1 MEKLNEMMKKQKNEI
16 YAKVNEEY
24 LSKFNYNHL
33 VFMKDY
39 YYKFYF
45 KFCQHYQRKPLSQE
59 EFFSNMH
66 RRRIQLF
73 QLCCPYCGSIYLIPV
88 DKKIHGSEG
97 FNYCSHCGRSSAIE
111 NITKQIFRFIRIN
124 RINRLG
130 LIELKEKRS
139 EVEEWLLAYDC
150 YQMEIIELASI
161 IEVVFRDYFEALLFI
176 NNLGESNR
184 YNSYIEKIV
193 KKHTGNDFMNI
204 EKANNNYKKAFDINI
219 RELLDKQIWNDLIDI
234 VNLRNMMA
242 HNNGMVDE
250 HFKSTPTYTRLNDR
264 IIGQLFRLEDSD
276 IAKYLNSVIIA
287 TTEITNAYLEK
298 YYVQRN
304 ATVANYYFNNT
315 EINFEELS
323 KTD

>member
-1 MEKLNEMMKKQKNEI
+1 MMSKRNNEI
-16 YAKVNEEY
+16 YNRVDEEY

-33 VFMKDY
+33 IFMKDY

-45 KFCQHYQRKPLSQE
+45 KFCQYYQRKPLSQD

-66 RRRIQLF
+66 RRRIQLI

-88 DKKIHGSEG
+88 DKKIHSPDG
-97 FNYCSHCGRSSAIE
+97 FNYCSHCGRGSAIE

-124 RINRLG
+124 KINRLG
-130 LIELKEKRS
+130 LKELKEKHS
-139 EVEEWLLAYDC
+139 DVEEWVLAYDC

-176 NNLGESNR
+176 NNSDESNE
-184 YNSYIEKIV
+184 YNTYIEKVIR
-193 KKHTGNDFMNI
+193 KHTGNDFMNI

-250 HFKSTPTYTRLNDR
+250 HFKSTPTYTRLNDH

-298 YYVQRN
+298 YYVQCN

-323 KTD
+323 KTN